1 MIDISR
7 RGFLFG
13 AAATL
18 ITPPKRT
25 FIILPKLEIIRP
37 TKPFD
42 LPMQQMLSLMR
53 KLDEQQLELSA
64 IPRWVVTDKAWYD
77 RVVRNKLPI
86 T

>member
-18 ITPPKRT
+18 IVPPKRT
-25 FIILPKLEIIRP
+25 IIILPKLEIIRP
-37 TKPFD
+37 DKPFD
-42 LPMQQMLSLMR
+42 LPMQQMLSLLQ
-53 KLDEQQLELSA
+53 KLDDQMIEISA

-77 RVVRNKLPI
+77 QVTGNKLPI